1 MLRSPGRNSGKKAS
15 SIEQPGCDNQTMQAL
30 RFLML
35 LSLVVWIGGIIF
47 FAFVVAPTVFSVLP
61 THDLAGK
68 VVNRS
73 LGALHWIGLISGLV
87 YLITS
92 LLYARMSSGFAHP
105 FAARN
110 VLIVF
115 MIVLT
120 MISLFGI
127 TTKMN
132 ALRTDMG
139 IIDNIPQTD
148 ARRIAFNDLHHWS
161 TRLEVC
167 VLVMGLVTLC
177 LTGKALSS

>member
-1 MLRSPGRNSGKKAS
+1 
-15 SIEQPGCDNQTMQAL
+15 MQAL
-30 RFLML
+30 RFIML
-35 LSLVVWIGGIIF
+35 LSLVVWIGGLIF

-73 LGALHWIGLISGLV
+73 LGALHWMGLISGAV

-92 LLYARMSSGFAHP
+92 LIYARLSSGFAHP

-110 VLIVF
+110 VLIVL
-115 MIVLT
+115 MLALT

-127 TTKMN
+127 TPKMN
-132 ALRTDMG
+132 ALRADMG
-139 IIDNIPQTD
+139 IIDNVPQSD
-148 ARRIAFNDLHHWS
+148 ARRVEFNDLHHWS
-161 TRLEVC
+161 TRLEIGVFI
-167 VLVMGLVTLC
+167 MGLVTLF